1 MRLVTK
7 LMIAV
12 AGVVAVI
19 AVISGYTIYRAEE
32 RHMLDVVIAGADQLS
47 GSITAATWHAMLAD
61 RRDDV
66 YQTMQTIAEKQGID
80 RLRLFNGQGE
90 VTFSTNPEDIR
101 RRFTRDDPQCQHCH
115 KSGLK
120 LTNLTLRERT
130 RIQTLAAGPRRLSVI
145 TPIQNEPQCSNA
157 SCHAHPPQ
165 VNVLGLLEVSL
176 KLDVVDEELANMQT
190 RIAVRALGEI
200 LLILPMIYFFARR
213 FFTRPIGHLIA
224 STEEISRMQLDVPV
238 SIPEQA
244 GEITDLARAF
254 EAMRVRLKDAVDRIN
269 SFTQELEDKV
279 ELRTRELKSAHQK
292 LLQSDRLASLGQ
304 LAASVAHEINNPVAG
319 VLNLAKLMER
329 LLREDGVPP
338 ERLADF
344 RRYLGQIVSETT
356 RVGRIVGDLLA
367 FSRRSSPHHGETNLN
382 QVVTSTLSLVS
393 HKLKLANVEV
403 DLQLD
408 PGLPVVY
415 CDRSQM
421 QQVVLNLVLNA
432 AEAMQPH
439 GKGTLRI
446 ETTAKDGDAI
456 LRVQDDGEGIP
467 AEVLPRIFDPFFTT
481 KPEGKGVGLGLAVTY
496 GIIQAHQGDIEVSS
510 RPGQGTVFT
519 IRLPLS
525 KAPGAE
531 SLGAVRG

>member
-7 LMIAV
+7 LMLAV
-12 AGVVAVI
+12 AGVVAII

-90 VTFSTNPEDIR
+90 VTFSTSAEDAR
-101 RRFTRDDPQCQHCH
+101 RRFSLDDPQCSRCH
-115 KSGLK
+115 KQGLR
-120 LTNLTLRERT
+120 LATLPLRERV
-130 RIQTLAAGPRRLSVI
+130 RIQEQEGGARRLSVI
-145 TPIQNEPQCSNA
+145 TPIPNEPHCSNA
-157 SCHAHPPQ
+157 ACHAHPPQ
-165 VNVLGLLEVSL
+165 VRVLGILEVSL
-176 KLDVVDEELANMQT
+176 KLDTVDEELANMQT
-190 RIAVRALGEI
+190 RIAVRALAEI
-200 LLILPMIYFFARR
+200 LLILPLIYFFARR
-213 FFTRPIGHLIA
+213 FFTRPIDHLIA
-224 STEEISRMQLDVPV
+224 STKAISRMDLGQPV
-238 SIPEQA
+238 TIPEHA

-254 EAMRVRLKDAVDRIN
+254 EVMRVRLKDAVDRIN

-279 ELRTRELKSAHQK
+279 EQRTRELKSAHQK
-292 LLQSDRLASLGQ
+292 LLQTDRLASLGQ

-329 LLREDGVPP
+329 LLRDDGVPP

-367 FSRRSSPHHGETNLN
+367 FSRRSMPHHGETNLN
-382 QVVTSTLSLVS
+382 QVVESTLSLAA
-393 HKLKLANVEV
+393 HRLKLANVTV
-403 DLQLD
+403 DLRLD
-408 PGLPVVY
+408 PALPLVL

-439 GKGTLRI
+439 GEGLLRI
-446 ETTAKDGDAI
+446 ETGCNGDEI
-456 LRVQDDGEGIP
+456 FLRVADNGEGIP
-467 AEVLPRIFDPFFTT
+467 PEVLPRIFDPFFTT

-496 GIIQAHQGDIEVSS
+496 GIIQAHQGDIDVSS
-510 RPGQGTVFT
+510 QPGKGTVFT
-519 IRLPLS
+519 INLPLR
-525 KAPGAE
+525 KAPAAE
-531 SLGAVRG
+531 ASGAVRG

>member
-12 AGVVAVI
+12 AAVVAAI

-47 GSITAATWHAMLAD
+47 GSITSATWHAMLAD

-66 YQTMQTIAEKQGID
+66 YQTMQKIAEKQGID

-90 VTFSTNPEDIR
+90 VTFSTNPEDLR
-101 RRFTRDDPQCQHCH
+101 RRFTRDAPQCSRCH
-115 KSGLK
+115 RQGLR
-120 LTNLTLRERT
+120 LATLPLRERVQ
-130 RIQTLAAGPRRLSVI
+130 IHEPQSGSRRLSVV
-145 TPIQNEPQCSNA
+145 TPIPNEPQCSSA
-157 SCHAHPPQ
+157 PCHAHPGQ
-165 VNVLGLLEVSL
+165 VRVLGLLEVSL
-176 KLDVVDEELANMQT
+176 KLDTVDEELANMQT

-200 LLILPMIYFFARR
+200 LLILPLIYFFARR
-213 FFTRPIGHLIA
+213 FFSEPIRHLIA
-224 STEEISRMQLDVPV
+224 STEAISQMELDRPV
-238 SIPEQA
+238 DIPEKA

-254 EAMRVRLKDAVDRIN
+254 EVMRVRLKDALDRIN
-269 SFTQELEDKV
+269 SFTLELEDKV
-279 ELRTRELKSAHQK
+279 ENRTRELKSAQQK
-292 LLQSDRLASLGQ
+292 LMQSDRLASLGQ

-329 LLREDGVPP
+329 LLRDDGVPP

-367 FSRRSSPHHGETNLN
+367 FSRRSSPHHGETDLN
-382 QVVTSTLSLVS
+382 QVVSTTLSLVA
-393 HKLKLANVEV
+393 HKLKLANVDV
-403 DLQLD
+403 DLRLD
-408 PGLPVVY
+408 PALPVVY

-421 QQVVLNLVLNA
+421 QQVVLNLALNA
-432 AEAMQPH
+432 AEAMQSR

-446 ETTAKDGDAI
+446 ETGQQGGDI
-456 LRVQDDGEGIP
+456 FIRVTDDGEGIP
-467 AEVLPRIFDPFFTT
+467 PDVLPRIFDPFFTT

-496 GIIQAHQGDIEVSS
+496 GIIQAHQGDIEVNS
-510 RPGQGTVFT
+510 RPGEGTTFT
-519 IRLPLS
+519 VRLPLD
-525 KAPGAE
+525 KAPETE
-531 SLGAVRG
+531 SIGAVRG